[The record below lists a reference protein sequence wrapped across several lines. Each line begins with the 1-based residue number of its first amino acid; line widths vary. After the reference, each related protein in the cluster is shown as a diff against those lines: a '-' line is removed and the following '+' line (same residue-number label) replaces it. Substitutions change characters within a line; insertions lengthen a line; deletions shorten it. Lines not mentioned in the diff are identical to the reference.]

1 MTIFQSFYYS
11 ASFSC
16 RAVQFSTFNAFQ
28 KSSARNA
35 KVPTTLNTFFTLSY
49 VRTLR
54 SYLYMMTAQFK
65 PSFLSFL
72 FISEL
77 HHLVVFTTTPPPPRQ
92 TPSLW
97 WAVHFWSNGM
107 DKYFTTTY
115 NRQLRNTTN
124 SYTWT
129 LDTHTGWHTWTRKH
143 CRSKQVR
150 FTTVNFVYLF

>member
-49 VRTLR
+49 VLTLR
-54 SYLYMMTAQFK
+54 SYLYMLTAQFK

-77 HHLVVFTTTPPPPRQ
+77 HHLVVFTTTPPPP
-92 TPSLW
+92 L
-97 WAVHFWSNGM
+97 
-107 DKYFTTTY
+107 DKHPVYGGPYIFGRMEWI
-115 NRQLRNTTN
+115 NILRLTIGNYATQQIH
-124 SYTWT
+124 T
-129 LDTHTGWHTWTRKH
+129 LEHLTHTLAGTLEHESTAE
-143 CRSKQVR
+143 
-150 FTTVNFVYLF
+150 VNKSDLPQ